1 MTGPTP
7 PSPRFDTVAVI
18 AALLAVALTAMGIHW
33 MEMELGLDFASEA
46 TMAVPALWAVL
57 AVVLA
62 TTVGRF
68 LVRRQ
73 LLTRQQLLA
82 MAFAAVLAAPV
93 CTQGFWHRMFGIIT
107 TLPRGG
113 EVAKMEAMSDRLWPH
128 GPDIGADRIPTT
140 VLGGGAANLV
150 SAELPVGEAGA
161 VPGAPYLASFLV
173 EAPQLGAGEKVALR
187 FVGDGGKAVEVCA
200 LEQPSKPD
208 LLRTDKF
215 QRIGAYNVAMPPA
228 TGSVRLVVEL
238 TGKGPVTVGGAK
250 VQSVAAI
257 ESMLAGKTSA
267 DRSLL
272 AAHRG
277 VNWREWAAP
286 LIAWTTFLAIIF
298 AATFAIN
305 AVMRRQWIEAER
317 FSLPVGRAWSILVGG
332 EEGQP
337 SVWRSPW
344 LWGAAGLTVIWCMLR
359 WKAALD
365 PAFPNLSV
373 NVGLGGYVTNPAFGQ
388 MFSVTLSLSAIALGT
403 ALFFELNLLA
413 SMLVGFW
420 LFRAMF
426 WYGEQ
431 SGLSTDPAYPW
442 QSEQQVGSYVAY
454 GLFILLLGRRHLWA
468 VAKLVVT
475 GTWAPEAGEVMS
487 PRVAAIL
494 LCAAA
499 GGAVAW
505 GAWTGISIPGLLA
518 LMAFLLLV
526 GVVASRLRAE
536 SGLLFSMFTP
546 ANASAVLIA
555 MGGIAAFG
563 ADVILMGF
571 LASFFLASNI
581 FYIAGAQL
589 ELIEFAKRDRIRP
602 LTTSTVCVVGVVGAV
617 VIGGWFFLTTCFS
630 AGTDHLP
637 YGWAFDTKPW
647 YLGPYNAHVVDT
659 ASGQAGNV
667 TWSGYIIGFVGT
679 GAVAAIRQFWP
690 GFALH
695 PAGMLFGPSYML
707 MYFWGSVAV
716 ALVVRWAAVRFGG
729 AAAVRSYIQP
739 VAIGLMV
746 GSALAYAWIAV
757 HAALI
762 VASGQRAP
770 GVGGLL

>member
-1 MTGPTP
+1 MP
-7 PSPRFDTVAVI
+7 PSPRFDTVAII
-18 AALLAVALTAMGIHW
+18 AALFAVALTAMGIHW
-33 MEMELGLDFASEA
+33 MEMELGLDYASEA
-46 TMAVPALWAVL
+46 VMAVPALWVMLVVVL
-57 AVVLA
+57 AV
-62 TTVGRF
+62 TVGRQ

-73 LLTRQQLLA
+73 MLNRQQLLA

-128 GPDIGADRIPTT
+128 GPDLAAGRIPVT
-140 VLGGGAANLV
+140 VLGGGAANAV
-150 SAELPVGEAGA
+150 GADLPVDEDGA
-161 VPGAPYLASFLV
+161 TPGAPYLVSFLV
-173 EAPQLGAGEKVALR
+173 EAPQMGAGEKVSLR
-187 FVGDGGKAVEVCA
+187 FVGDGGKEVVACV
-200 LEQPSKPD
+200 LEQPSRPD
-208 LLRTDKF
+208 FLRADKF
-215 QRIGAYNVAMPPA
+215 QRIGAYNVIMPPA
-228 TGSVRLVVEL
+228 TAKVRIEVKL
-238 TGKGPVTVGGAK
+238 TGKGPVTVGGVK

-257 ESMLAGKTSA
+257 EGMLAGRTSA
-267 DRSLL
+267 DRGLL

-277 VNWREWAAP
+277 VHWREWADP
-286 LIAWTTFLAIIF
+286 LIAWTTFLAILF
-298 AATFAIN
+298 GATFAIN

-317 FSLPVGRAWSILVGG
+317 FSLPVGRAWSLLVGG
-332 EEGQP
+332 EEGQTP
-337 SVWRSPW
+337 VWRNRW
-344 LWGAAGLTVIWCMLR
+344 LWGSAALTAAWCLLR
-359 WKAALD
+359 WMAALD

-373 NVGLGGYVTNPAFGQ
+373 SVNLGSYINSPAVGQ
-388 MFSVTLSLSAIALGT
+388 MFNVSFTLSAIILGT

-420 LFRAMF
+420 LFRAMY

-431 SGLSTDPAYPW
+431 TGVATDPSYPW
-442 QSEQQVGSYVAY
+442 ASEQQVGAYMAY
-454 GLFILLLGRRHLWA
+454 GLFILLLARRHLWS
-468 VAKLVVT
+468 VARLVVT
-475 GTWAPEAGEVMS
+475 GRWAPDEGEVLS
-487 PRVAAIL
+487 PRLAAIL
-494 LCAAA
+494 FCAAA

-536 SGLLFSMFTP
+536 SGLLFSMFSP
-546 ANASAVLIA
+546 GNASAVLIA
-555 MGGIAAFG
+555 MGGIATFG
-563 ADVILMGF
+563 ADVVLLGF
-571 LASFFLASNI
+571 IASFFLAANI
-581 FYIAGAQL
+581 FFIPGAQL

-602 LTTSTVCVVGVVGAV
+602 LTTGTVCMVGVVGAM

-630 AGTDHLP
+630 AGSDHLP

-647 YLGPYNAHVVDT
+647 YLATYNAHVVDT
-659 ASGQAGNV
+659 AEGQAGNV

-679 GAVAAIRQFWP
+679 GGVAAIRQFWP

-695 PAGMLFGPSYML
+695 PAGMLFGPSQML
-707 MYFWGSVAV
+707 WQFWGSVAV

-729 AAAVRSYIQP
+729 AVAVRNYIQP
-739 VAIGLMV
+739 VAIGMLV

-757 HAALI
+757 HVARI
-762 VASGQRAP
+762 VASNQAPP